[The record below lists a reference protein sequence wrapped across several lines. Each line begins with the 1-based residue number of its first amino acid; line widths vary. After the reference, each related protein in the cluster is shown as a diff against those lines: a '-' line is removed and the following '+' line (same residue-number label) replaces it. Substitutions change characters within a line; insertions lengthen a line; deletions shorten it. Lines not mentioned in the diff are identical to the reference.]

1 MKYILVSLCLFFSF
15 QLFAQNE
22 ADSLKVALEKAKTE
36 DKIDILNELSEYY
49 RDRDLDLAVR
59 YAEEAIA
66 LGERF
71 GALDK
76 IATAEINKG
85 VAYRSKG
92 DSKVALEQFLKA
104 LVSAEKIGNLPI
116 QADALHKIGVTYLFQ
131 KDFYNALKFAEKEE
145 VIWRQLDDKVGL
157 ASAIN
162 FHGLIYVNLKNYDL
176 ALKKLEESLQI
187 ARQTQDKDLIYK
199 PLTNIGDLYYRM
211 GNASKAI
218 DYMSQGL
225 KVSEEANNK
234 FGIATS
240 LLNLGKA
247 YMLKKDYA
255 TAKESLQK
263 ALENSIEIQALPTIR
278 NIYNVLSEVYEKSGE
293 FDKSL
298 FYHKL
303 YKSADDSLINK
314 NVRQSINE
322 MELKY
327 EAKKKEQEMQNIKME
342 KELLEKEKE
351 VDWLIK
357 IGLSIVTLLAL
368 IVTFSYYRQYKLKQ
382 TVNLQLIEVN
392 KEIIQKSEEINAQ
405 KEIIEQINQN
415 LFSSINY
422 ARNIQDALA
431 PESIEIM
438 QSFSG
443 YFIFN
448 QPRDIV
454 SGDFCWFKQIEGHTL
469 VALGDCTGHGVPAA
483 LITVLCNSFLQEITE
498 NIDSPAAI
506 LTQMHQK
513 IVKQL
518 HQEEGQSNDGLEL
531 AICKISDDKKQMIYA
546 GAKIPLYLIYNQEL
560 KIVKGDHLPIGDIHY
575 AMQRTYTEHIIPI
588 EKGYKFYLASDGF
601 QDQFGGEQNK
611 KFLIKN
617 FRNLIKNISKE
628 PIEKQSTILYNTL
641 NSWKGNNRQTDDIIV
656 VGIEI

>member
-1 MKYILVSLCLFFSF
+1 MKYTLVSLCLFFSL

-36 DKIDILNELSEYY
+36 DKIDILNELSAYY
-49 RDRDLDLAVR
+49 RDKDLDFAVR

-71 GALDK
+71 GTLDK
-76 IATAEINKG
+76 IAIAEINKG

-145 VIWRQLDDKVGL
+145 VIWRQLDDKIGL

-187 ARQTQDKDLIYK
+187 ARQTNDKDLIYK

-255 TAKESLQK
+255 TAKETLQK

-278 NIYNVLSEVYEKSGE
+278 NTYNVLSEVYEKSGE

-357 IGLSIVTLLAL
+357 IGLSIVTFLAL

-431 PESIEIM
+431 PESVEIM

-454 SGDFCWFKQIEGHTL
+454 SGDFCWFKQMEGHTL

-531 AICKISDDKKQMIYA
+531 AICKIADDKKQMIYA
-546 GAKIPLYLIYNQEL
+546 GAKIPLYLVHNHEL
-560 KIVKGDHLPIGDIHY
+560 KIIKGDHLPIGDIHY
-575 AMQRTYTEHIIPI
+575 ALQRTYTEHTIPI
-588 EKGYKFYLASDGF
+588 EKGDRFYLASDGF

-611 KFLIKN
+611 KFLVKN
-617 FRNLIKNISKE
+617 FRNLIHNISKE
-628 PIEKQSTILYNTL
+628 PIDKQSAILLDTL
-641 NSWKGNNRQTDDIIV
+641 NNWRGMNKQTDDIIV
-656 VGIEI
+656 MGIEV

>member
-1 MKYILVSLCLFFSF
+1 MKYILASLCLFFSF
-15 QLFAQNE
+15 QLLAQNE
-22 ADSLKVALEKAKTE
+22 ADSLKVALEKANRE
-36 DKIDILNELSEYY
+36 DKINIFNELSEYY
-49 RDRDLDLAVR
+49 RDRDLDFAVR

-66 LGERF
+66 LGERL

-76 IATAEINKG
+76 IAIAEINKG

-145 VIWRQLDDKVGL
+145 VIWRKLEDKAGL

-187 ARQTQDKDLIYK
+187 ARQINDKDLIYK

-225 KVSEEANNK
+225 KVSQEANNK

-303 YKSADDSLINK
+303 YKFADDSLINK

-327 EAKKKEQEMQNIKME
+327 EAKKKEQEIQTIKME

-368 IVTFSYYRQYKLKQ
+368 IVTFSYYRQYRLKQ
-382 TVNLQLIEVN
+382 AVNLQLIEVN
-392 KEIIQKSEEINAQ
+392 KEIMQKSEEIQVQ

-454 SGDFCWFKQIEGHTL
+454 SGDFCWFKQMEGHTL

-546 GAKIPLYLIYNQEL
+546 GAKIPLYLIHNQAL

-575 AMQRTYTEHIIPI
+575 AMQRTYTEHTIPI
-588 EKGYKFYLASDGF
+588 EKGDRFYLASDGF
-601 QDQFGGEQNK
+601 QDQFGGEYNK
-611 KFLIKN
+611 KFLVKN
-617 FRNLIKNISKE
+617 FRNLIQSISRE
-628 PIEKQSTILYNTL
+628 PIEKQSVILLDTL
-641 NSWKGNNRQTDDIIV
+641 NNWKGNSKQTDDIIV
-656 VGIEI
+656 IGIEI

>member
-1 MKYILVSLCLFFSF
+1 MKYILVCLYLFFSF

-22 ADSLKVALEKAKTE
+22 ADSLKVALEKTKAEAKV
-36 DKIDILNELSEYY
+36 DILNKLSEYY
-49 RDRDLDLAVR
+49 RDRDLDLAVS
-59 YAEEAIA
+59 YANEAVA
-66 LGERF
+66 LGESLN
-71 GALDK
+71 ALDK
-76 IATAEINKG
+76 VAIAEINKG

-104 LVSAEKIGNLPI
+104 LVTAEKIGNLSI

-145 VIWRQLDDKVGL
+145 VIWRQLDDKTGL

-162 FHGLIYVNLKNYDL
+162 FHGLIYMNLKNYNL
-176 ALKKLEESLQI
+176 ALKKLEESLLI
-187 ARQTQDKDLIYK
+187 ARQTNDKDLIYK
-199 PLTNIGDLYYRM
+199 PLTNIGDLYYRI

-218 DYMSQGL
+218 DYISQGL

-255 TAKESLQK
+255 IAKETLQK
-263 ALENSIEIQALPTIR
+263 ALEKSIEIQALPTIR
-278 NIYNVLSEVYEKSGE
+278 NTYNMLSEVYEKSGE
-293 FDKSL
+293 FRTSL

-314 NVRQSINE
+314 NVRQSISE

-327 EAKKKEQEMQNIKME
+327 EAKKKEQEIQSMKIE
-342 KELLEKEKE
+342 KELLEKEKQ

-357 IGLSIVTLLAL
+357 IGLSIVTFLAL
-368 IVTFSYYRQYKLKQ
+368 IATLSYYRQYKLKQ
-382 TVNLQLIEVN
+382 KINLQLIEVN
-392 KEIIQKSEEINAQ
+392 KEIIQKSEEIQAQ

-415 LFSSINY
+415 LLSSINY

-431 PESIEIM
+431 PESLEIM
-438 QSFSG
+438 QSFAG

-469 VALGDCTGHGVPAA
+469 IALGDCTGHGVPAA

-498 NIDSPAAI
+498 NIDSPASI
-506 LTQMHQK
+506 LMQMHQK

-531 AICKISDDKKQMIYA
+531 AICKISDDKTQLIYA
-546 GAKIPLYLIYNQEL
+546 GAKIPLYLIQNQQL
-560 KIVKGDHLPIGDIHY
+560 KVVKGDHLPIGDIHY
-575 AMQRTYTEHIIPI
+575 ARQRTYTEHAISI
-588 EKGYKFYLASDGF
+588 EKGNRLYLASDGF
-601 QDQFGGEQNK
+601 QDQFGGEHNK
-611 KFLIKN
+611 KFLVKN
-617 FRNLIKNISKE
+617 FRNLIQNISQE
-628 PIEKQSTILYNTL
+628 PIDKQSAILL
-641 NSWKGNNRQTDDIIV
+641 NILNVWKGNNKQTDDIIV
-656 VGIEI
+656 IGIEI

>member
-1 MKYILVSLCLFFSF
+1 MKYILVCFCLCFSF
-15 QLFAQNE
+15 KLFAQNE
-22 ADSLKVALEKAKTE
+22 ADSLMVALEKANME
-36 DKIDILNELSEYY
+36 EKINILNKLSEYH

-71 GALDK
+71 RALDK
-76 IATAEINKG
+76 IAIAEINKG
-85 VAYRSKG
+85 VAFRSKG

-145 VIWRQLDDKVGL
+145 VIWRQTEDKVGL

-187 ARQTQDKDLIYK
+187 ARQTNNKDLIYK

-225 KVSEEANNK
+225 RVSEEANNK

-247 YMLKKDYA
+247 YILKKDYA
-255 TAKESLQK
+255 TAKEILQK
-263 ALENSIEIQALPTIR
+263 ALEKSIEIQALPTIR
-278 NIYNVLSEVYEKSGE
+278 NTYNVLSEVYEKSGE
-293 FDKSL
+293 LDKSL

-327 EAKKKEQEMQNIKME
+327 EAKKKEQEMQNIKIE

-357 IGLSIVTLLAL
+357 IGLSIVTFLAL

-431 PESIEIM
+431 PESLEIM

-454 SGDFCWFKQIEGHTL
+454 SGDFCWFKQMEGHTL

-483 LITVLCNSFLQEITE
+483 LITVLCNSFLHEITE
-498 NIDSPAAI
+498 NVDSPAAI
-506 LTQMHQK
+506 LTHMHQK

-546 GAKIPLYLIYNQEL
+546 GAKIPLYLIHNHEL
-560 KIVKGDHLPIGDIHY
+560 KIIKGDHLPIGDMHY
-575 AMQRTYTEHIIPI
+575 ALQRTYTEHTIPI
-588 EKGYKFYLASDGF
+588 EKGDRFYLASDGF

-611 KFLIKN
+611 KFLVKN
-617 FRNLIKNISKE
+617 FRNLIQSISKE
-628 PIEKQSTILYNTL
+628 PIEKQADILLDTL
-641 NSWKGNNRQTDDIIV
+641 NNWRGQNKQTDDIIV
-656 VGIEI
+656 MGIEI

>member
-36 DKIDILNELSEYY
+36 DKIDILNELSEYF
-49 RDRDLDLAVR
+49 RDRDLDFAVR

-76 IATAEINKG
+76 IAIAEINKG

-157 ASAIN
+157 ASAVN

-187 ARQTQDKDLIYK
+187 ARQTNDKDLIYK

-218 DYMSQGL
+218 DYISQGL

-327 EAKKKEQEMQNIKME
+327 EAKKKEQEMQTIKME

-368 IVTFSYYRQYKLKQ
+368 IVTFSYYRQYRLKQ
-382 TVNLQLIEVN
+382 AVNLQLIEVN
-392 KEIIQKSEEINAQ
+392 KEIIQKSEEIQVQ
-405 KEIIEQINQN
+405 KETIEQINQN

-454 SGDFCWFKQIEGHTL
+454 SGDFCWFKQMEGHTL

-506 LTQMHQK
+506 LTLMHQK

-546 GAKIPLYLIYNQEL
+546 GAKIPLYLIHNQEL
-560 KIVKGDHLPIGDIHY
+560 KIVKADHLPIGDIHY
-575 AMQRTYTEHIIPI
+575 AMQRTYTEHTIPI
-588 EKGYKFYLASDGF
+588 EKGDRFYLASDGF
-601 QDQFGGEQNK
+601 QDQFGGEHNK
-611 KFLIKN
+611 KFLVKN
-617 FRNLIKNISKE
+617 FRNLIQNISRE
-628 PIEKQSTILYNTL
+628 PIEKQSAILLDTL
-641 NSWKGNNRQTDDIIV
+641 NNWKGNNKQTDDIIV
-656 VGIEI
+656 IGIEI